1 MRREPKIPPAARQA
15 RVPFP
20 SRADD
25 LTLAA
30 MNEVIHTLHPKVDV
44 TSFEIRETF
53 LFGSG
58 QVSTA
63 GRIALTLT
71 YEGEEAAELPREVVL
86 KVARPELG
94 ALPLYKNEVAF
105 YTRLRPEL
113 DARIETPRCVGGIHD
128 TETGTFGLALE
139 DLRARRAAFSNVE
152 TQHSIADMHSLLGS
166 AARLHAAYWDTRRF
180 RTDLGWVQSHVD
192 GELHAFFEHPDIVP
206 ALIRQQVADV
216 QFKRELI
223 QSIEQTPDTLRA
235 QVRRVQAHQARLPQ
249 TIVHGDMH
257 AGNTYRLPDGTGGLV
272 DWQLSVRGFCM
283 HDVTYIL
290 TTGLSVEERRRHE
303 RELLAYYVDCLRA
316 AGVATP
322 PGLDTAF
329 LEYRRAVAW
338 CVYVGWLTT
347 PIENYGWE
355 ITVMNHV
362 RLLTAYRDLETAAAV
377 AALPD
382 V

>member
-1 MRREPKIPPAARQA
+1 MLREPATTPAACQS

-20 SRADD
+20 FRADD
-25 LTLAA
+25 LTLVA
-30 MNEVIHTLHPKVDV
+30 MNEVVHTLHPKIDV

-63 GRIALTLT
+63 ARIALSLA
-71 YEGEEAAELPREVVL
+71 YEGEGAAVLPREVVL

-94 ALPLYKNEVAF
+94 ALPLYANEVAF

-113 DARIETPRCVGGIHD
+113 DARIETPHCVGGIHD
-128 TETGTFGLALE
+128 AGTGTFGLALE
-139 DLRARRAAFSNVE
+139 DLRARDAVFSNVK

-166 AARLHAAYWDTRRF
+166 AARLHAAYWETPRF
-180 RTDLGWVQSHVD
+180 EKDLGWVQTHVD
-192 GELHAFFEHPDIVP
+192 GELHAFFEHPGLAR

-216 QFKRELI
+216 QFKRELV
-223 QSIEQTPDTLRA
+223 QSIEQTPDTLHA

-249 TIVHGDMH
+249 TILHGDMH
-257 AGNTYRLPDGTGGLV
+257 AGNAYRLPDGTGGLV

-283 HDVTYIL
+283 HEVTYIL
-290 TTGLSVEERRRHE
+290 ATGLSVEERRRHE
-303 RELLAYYVDCLRA
+303 RDLLAYYLDCLRS
-316 AGVATP
+316 AGVANAP
-322 PGLDTAF
+322 DLDAAF

-362 RLLTAYRDLETAAAV
+362 RLLTAYRDLETAAAI
-377 AALPD
+377 ASLPD

>member
-1 MRREPKIPPAARQA
+1 VSA
-15 RVPFP
+15 PFP
-20 SRADD
+20 FRADD

-30 MNEVIHTLHPKVDV
+30 MNDVVHTLHPKVDV
-44 TSFEIRETF
+44 ANFEVRETF

-63 GRIALTLT
+63 GRIALNVT
-71 YEGEEAAELPREVVL
+71 YEGEGAAELPREVVL

-94 ALPLYKNEVAF
+94 ALPLYANEVSF

-113 DARIETPRCVGGIHD
+113 GAHVETPRCVGGIHD
-128 TETGTFGLALE
+128 ATTGTFGLALE
-139 DLRARRAAFSNVE
+139 DLRTRGATFSNVK
-152 TQHSIADMHSLLGS
+152 TPHSIADMHSLLGS
-166 AARLHAAYWDTRRF
+166 AARLHARYWESPRF
-180 RTDLGWVQSHVD
+180 ATDLRWVQTHVD
-192 GELHAFFEHPDIVP
+192 GELHDFFEHPDLVP

-216 QFKRELI
+216 QFKRELV
-223 QSIEQTPDTLRA
+223 QSIGQTPDTLHA
-235 QVRRVQAHQARLPQ
+235 QVRRVQAHQARLPR

-283 HDVTYIL
+283 HDVTYLLI
-290 TTGLSVEERRRHE
+290 TGLSVEQRRRHE
-303 RELLAYYVDCLRA
+303 RELLAYYLDRLRA
-316 AGVATP
+316 AGVGSAP
-322 PGLDTAF
+322 DPDAAF

-362 RLLTAYRDLETAAAV
+362 RLLTAYRDLETAAAI
-377 AALPD
+377 ASLPEA
-382 V
+382 